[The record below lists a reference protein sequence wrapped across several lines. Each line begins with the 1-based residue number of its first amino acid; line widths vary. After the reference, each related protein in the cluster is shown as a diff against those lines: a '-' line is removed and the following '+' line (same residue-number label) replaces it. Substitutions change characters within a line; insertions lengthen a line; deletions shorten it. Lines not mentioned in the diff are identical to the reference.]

1 MRNHIIDISNLTYE
15 QRLPLINYL
24 KSKNEP
30 IFGRSTLLERK
41 LTAVEDTGL
50 VFSKVANQWRTT
62 SIYGRKT
69 ISILVFI
76 NRITFK
82 EL

>member
-30 IFGRSTLLERK
+30 IFGRSTLLKRN
-41 LTAVEDTGL
+41 LTALEDTGL

-62 SIYGRKT
+62 TIDGRKT
-69 ISILVFI
+69 ISILAFI
-76 NRITFK
+76 SPITFK

>member
-24 KSKNEP
+24 ESKNEP
-30 IFGRSTLLERK
+30 IFSRSTLLECS
-41 LTAVEDTGL
+41 LVAEEAPGL
-50 VFSKVANQWRTT
+50 LFSSEYNQWRTVA
-62 SIYGRKT
+62 INGRKT
-69 ISILVFI
+69 ISILAFI
-76 NRITFK
+76 TQITFK